1 MIRTPQRPSALDL
14 TVWCVSELAGGE
26 VKLQV
31 RTNTGGCSLTDESE
45 LTPEEAEL
53 KAAIDTVVHSPS
65 SKKLV
70 VAGPGTGKTTLF
82 KLILE
87 SCRGDPDKRIVLT
100 FINNLKNDLE
110 ADLGDLAHAHTLH
123 SFCLGG
129 LHRSPVL
136 RGALTEDLRCCPNLA
151 SLISE
156 DWETIRGT
164 EAPKFV
170 SEMRALA
177 EENHL
182 DFYVARGDYYDAVD
196 FDDSVYR
203 VHAAYSSAQASP
215 DSYGL
220 VLIDEYQDFN
230 RLEASI
236 IDALGETSNI
246 LVAGDD
252 DQALYSQFRD
262 ASCEHIRGL
271 SKAGEYEV
279 FTLPYCMRCPKVV
292 VDAVADIISKARE
305 EHRLDGR
312 IDKPYKHFP
321 PAKGED
327 SAKYPKIA
335 NVRTS
340 VQSKKA
346 NYMGRFIAQG
356 VDAIPSEE
364 VQSAAA
370 AGYPAAIVIVA
381 RPYREQIVE
390 YLQENDY
397 RVETRA
403 DPTSGIDR
411 TAGLGIL
418 KENPHSSLG
427 WRILLH
433 NDQPSFAKES
443 IIATADGSVSLVDT
457 LPVEYRESCLEEV
470 AAFEPQDDTDTQ
482 DQVSADD
489 DQRPLV
495 QVTSF
500 EGSKGLSAQHVFIAG
515 LHDGELPR
523 NPASVKDI
531 EICRFIVGL
540 TRTRKRCYLIHT
552 GHFGTKRPRQ
562 SCFISWIANER
573 LEDVIVNKDYWTDDG
588 DGK

>member
-1 MIRTPQRPSALDL
+1 
-14 TVWCVSELAGGE
+14 LAG
-26 VKLQV
+26 
-31 RTNTGGCSLTDESE
+31 ESE
-45 LTPEEAEL
+45 ITPEEAEL
-53 KAAIDTVVHSPS
+53 KAAIDAVVDSQSP
-65 SKKLV
+65 KKLV

-82 KLILE
+82 RLILE
-87 SCRGDPDKRIVLT
+87 SSPGDPDKRLVLT

-110 ADLGDLAHAHTLH
+110 ADLGHLARAHTLH
-123 SFCLGG
+123 SFCLGA
-129 LHRSPVL
+129 LHRSPTH

-156 DWETIRGT
+156 DWEIIHGT

-170 SEMRALA
+170 AEMRTLA
-177 EENHL
+177 EENNL
-182 DFYVARGDYYDAVD
+182 DFYLARGDFYDAVD

-203 VHAAYSSAQASP
+203 VHAVFSSGRGAP
-215 DSYGL
+215 DSYDL

-321 PAKGED
+321 LAKGED

-346 NYMGRFIAQG
+346 NYMGRFIAEA
-356 VDAIPSEE
+356 VDAIPSHE
-364 VQSAAA
+364 VEAAA
-370 AGYPAAIVIVA
+370 RGGYPAALVIVA
-381 RPYREQIVE
+381 RPYRDQIVE
-390 YLQENDY
+390 YLRGNGY
-397 RVETRA
+397 RVEIRDEPA
-403 DPTSGIDR
+403 SGIGR
-411 TAGLGIL
+411 SAGLTIL
-418 KENPHSSLG
+418 KENPDSNLG

-433 NDQPSFAKES
+433 VDQPSFARES
-443 IIATADGSVSLVDT
+443 VAATADGSVTLVDT
-457 LPVEYRESCLEEV
+457 LPAEYRESCLEEV
-470 AAFEPQDDTDTQ
+470 AAFEPREDVDTVPDDP
-482 DQVSADD
+482 
-489 DQRPLV
+489 RPLV
-495 QVTSF
+495 RITSF

-515 LHDGELPR
+515 LHDGELPSD
-523 NPASVKDI
+523 PASLKDI
-531 EICRFIVGL
+531 EICRFVVGL

-552 GHFGTKRPRQ
+552 GHFGTKWLTA
-562 SCFISWIANER
+562 SCFISWIASDR
-573 LEDVIVNKDYWTDDG
+573 LEDIVANKEYWAG
-588 DGK
+588 DHGGG